1 MPAKKPQGP
10 KRSTKDEWLRRVGLV
25 ESWGGYLYLSAD
37 RERSGVERR
46 SMHGLKLK
54 GGLTD
59 PVAGVSAFELTVCSD
74 PRACASSGD
83 VPAIGSWLK
92 AKPALDGLV
101 MLAEREFDL
110 VLALAVGGKLAS
122 ISVSFQK
129 PHYGHGLITRVDFS
143 SEVLV
148 AYGMPGWVARFS
160 VAYGKPYGL
169 VVKAQAAAQG
179 PWIESRAGNPCRSN
193 AALGGR

>member
-1 MPAKKPQGP
+1 MPAQKSPRP
-10 KRSTKDEWLRRVGLV
+10 KRSTKDERLRRVGLV
-25 ESWGGYLYLSAD
+25 ESWGGYMYLSAD

-54 GGLTD
+54 GALTD
-59 PVAGVSAFELTVCSD
+59 PVAGVSTFELTVCSD

-92 AKPALDGLV
+92 VKPVLDGLV

-110 VLALAVGGKLAS
+110 VLALAVGGRLAS

-129 PHYGHGLITRVDFS
+129 PHYGHGLITSVSFS
-143 SEVLV
+143 SEVL
-148 AYGMPGWVARFS
+148 S
-160 VAYGKPYGL
+160 
-169 VVKAQAAAQG
+169 
-179 PWIESRAGNPCRSN
+179 E
-193 AALGGR
+193 

>member
-148 AYGMPGWVARFS
+148 A
-160 VAYGKPYGL
+160 
-169 VVKAQAAAQG
+169 
-179 PWIESRAGNPCRSN
+179 
-193 AALGGR
+193 